1 MDYCDINRSNLPT
14 LIIVIPL
21 CWGIYEFRKFRIQT
35 EDIKQITFKIHEAI
49 TTNENFLPLLQNL
62 NTLITKI
69 NRF

>member
-14 LIIVIPL
+14 LIIIIPL
-21 CWGIYEFRKFRIQT
+21 CWGIYEFRQFRIHI
-35 EDIKQITFKIHEAI
+35 EDIKQITLNIQEKIV
-49 TTNENFLPLLQNL
+49 NNDNFQPLLENL